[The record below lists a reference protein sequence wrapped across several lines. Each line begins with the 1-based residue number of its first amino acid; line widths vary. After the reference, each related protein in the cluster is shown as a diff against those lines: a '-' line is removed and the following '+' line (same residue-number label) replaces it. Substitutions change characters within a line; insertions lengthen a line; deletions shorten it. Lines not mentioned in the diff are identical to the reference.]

1 MAGNFKLTQAVFI
14 ERVKALHPTLDF
26 TATIYVNAR
35 TNVNFSCPEH
45 GDQSIRSA
53 KLLEGCGCPKCGRRR
68 SAEAGL
74 VPWVKARTLEE
85 KQQQAARARAGR
97 TEESNQK
104 TAEAQRQRWAAD
116 PDAKAA
122 QSERGKRVAAAKW
135 AGMTPEQRKE
145 AMAAVRAAKQPQ

>member
-1 MAGNFKLTQAVFI
+1 MPAKLTQAQFMQKVST
-14 ERVKALHPTLDF
+14 LHPELDF
-26 TATIYVNAR
+26 SRAVYVLASDD
-35 TNVNFSCPEH
+35 VDFDCPEH
-45 GDQSIRSA
+45 GAQKVRA
-53 KLLEGCGCPKCGRRR
+53 NNLLKGRGCPKCGRVRA
-68 SAEAGL
+68 AEKNLLPRIAAL
-74 VPWVKARTLEE
+74 TPEQKAEMAAKARS
-85 KQQQAARARAGR
+85 GR

-145 AMAAVRAAKQPQ
+145 AMAAVRAAKHNQ